1 MLKKI
6 ILIIFLSINLI
17 EPLFAATKEEIINN
31 LIKTKNLTFD
41 FKQTIDKKTEEGNCI
56 IEYPKKIYCLY
67 NNFNKKIMVSNGKSL
82 VIKNQ
87 TNNQYYRYPLKR
99 TPLELILDKNYLINQ
114 IKNVKGRIVDNK
126 YFNFTLVNNDNKI
139 NIFFDNQTLNLIG
152 WQTEDIYQNLV
163 ITFMSKIKVNQKI
176 DKNVFKLPQMN
187 WAISFFRI
195 SDLKTVIPLDK

>member
-1 MLKKI
+1 MTKKI
-6 ILIIFLSINLI
+6 IVICLFFSFFN
-17 EPLFAATKEEIINN
+17 PLQAALKEEIILN
-31 LIKTKNLTFD
+31 LKKTNNLTFD

-114 IKNVKGRIVDNK
+114 IKNVEGRIVDNK

-176 DKNVFKLPQMN
+176 DKNVFELPQMN
-187 WAISFFRI
+187 RAISFFRI

>member
-1 MLKKI
+1 MTKKI
-6 ILIIFLSINLI
+6 IVIFLFFSFFN
-17 EPLFAATKEEIINN
+17 PLQAALKEEIILN
-31 LIKTKNLTFD
+31 LKKTNNLTFD

-114 IKNVKGRIVDNK
+114 IKNVEGRIVDNK
-126 YFNFTLVNNDNKI
+126 YFNFTIVNNDNKI

-187 WAISFFRI
+187 
-195 SDLKTVIPLDK
+195 

>member
-1 MLKKI
+1 MTKKI
-6 ILIIFLSINLI
+6 IVISLFFSFFN
-17 EPLFAATKEEIINN
+17 PLQAALKEEIILN
-31 LIKTKNLTFD
+31 LKKTNNLTFD

-114 IKNVKGRIVDNK
+114 IKNVEGRIVDNK

-187 WAISFFRI
+187 
-195 SDLKTVIPLDK
+195 

>member
-1 MLKKI
+1 MTKKI
-6 ILIIFLSINLI
+6 IVICLFFSFFN
-17 EPLFAATKEEIINN
+17 PLQAALKEEIILN
-31 LIKTKNLTFD
+31 LKKTNNLTFD

-114 IKNVKGRIVDNK
+114 IKNVEGRIVDNK
-126 YFNFTLVNNDNKI
+126 YFNFTIVNNDNKI

-152 WQTEDIYQNLV
+152 WQTEDIYQNLAV
-163 ITFMSKIKVNQKI
+163 TFMFKIKINQKI
-176 DKNVFKLPQMN
+176 DKNIFKLPQMN
-187 WAISFFRI
+187 
-195 SDLKTVIPLDK
+195 

>member
-1 MLKKI
+1 MTKKI
-6 ILIIFLSINLI
+6 IVISLFFSFFN
-17 EPLFAATKEEIINN
+17 PLQAALKEEIILN
-31 LIKTKNLTFD
+31 LKKTNNLTFD

-87 TNNQYYRYPLKR
+87 TNNQYYRYPLKK
-99 TPLELILDKNYLINQ
+99 TPLELILDKNYLINR

-187 WAISFFRI
+187 
-195 SDLKTVIPLDK
+195 

>member
-1 MLKKI
+1 MTRKTIVICL
-6 ILIIFLSINLI
+6 FFSFFN
-17 EPLFAATKEEIINN
+17 PLQAALKEEIILN
-31 LIKTKNLTFD
+31 LKKTNNLTFD

-114 IKNVKGRIVDNK
+114 IKNVEGRIVDNK
-126 YFNFTLVNNDNKI
+126 YFNFTIVNNDNKI

-152 WQTEDIYQNLV
+152 WQTEDIYQNLAV
-163 ITFMSKIKVNQKI
+163 TFMFKIKINQKI
-176 DKNVFKLPQMN
+176 DKNIFKLPQMN
-187 WAISFFRI
+187 
-195 SDLKTVIPLDK
+195 

>member
-1 MLKKI
+1 MIKKI
-6 ILIIFLSINLI
+6 IVICLFFSFFK
-17 EPLFAATKEEIINN
+17 PLQAALKEEIILN
-31 LIKTKNLTFD
+31 LKKTNNLTFD
-41 FKQTIDKKTEEGNCI
+41 FKQTIDKKTEKGSCI

-87 TNNQYYRYPLKR
+87 TNNQYYRYQLNK

-114 IKNVKGRIVDNK
+114 IKNLEGRIIDNK
-126 YFNFTLVNNDNKI
+126 YFNFTISNNDNKI

-163 ITFMSKIKVNQKI
+163 ITFISKIKVNQKI

-187 WAISFFRI
+187 
-195 SDLKTVIPLDK
+195 

>member
-6 ILIIFLSINLI
+6 LLTLFFLFNLI
-17 EPLFAATKEEIINN
+17 KPLYASIEDKIINN
-31 LIKTKNLTFD
+31 LLKIDNLTFN
-41 FKQTIDKKTEEGNCI
+41 FKQTIGEKTESGNCTI
-56 IEYPKKIYCLY
+56 KYPKKIFCSY
-67 NNFNKKIMVSNGKSL
+67 NNRNNKIIVSNGKSL

-87 TNNQYYRYPLKR
+87 ASNQYYLYSLKK

-114 IKNVKGRIVDNK
+114 IKSLEGKIIDNK
-126 YFNFTLVNNDNKI
+126 YFNFTLVKNGNKI
-139 NIFFDNQTLNLIG
+139 NIFFDNKTLNLIG

-187 WAISFFRI
+187 
-195 SDLKTVIPLDK
+195 

>member
-1 MLKKI
+1 MTKKI
-6 ILIIFLSINLI
+6 IVICLFFSFFN
-17 EPLFAATKEEIINN
+17 PLQAALKEEIILN
-31 LIKTKNLTFD
+31 LKKTNNLTFD
-41 FKQTIDKKTEEGNCI
+41 FKQTINKKTEEGNCI

-114 IKNVKGRIVDNK
+114 IKNVEGRIVDNK

-163 ITFMSKIKVNQKI
+163 ITFMYKIKVNQKI

-187 WAISFFRI
+187 
-195 SDLKTVIPLDK
+195 

>member
-1 MLKKI
+1 MTKKI
-6 ILIIFLSINLI
+6 IVICLFFFFFNPLNAALKEQIILNL
-17 EPLFAATKEEIINN
+17 K
-31 LIKTKNLTFD
+31 KTNNLTFN
-41 FKQTIDKKTEEGNCI
+41 FKQMIGDKTEEGNCI

-87 TNNQYYRYPLKR
+87 TNNQYYIYPLKK

-114 IKNVKGRIVDNK
+114 IKNLEGRIVENK

-163 ITFMSKIKVNQKI
+163 ITFISKIKINQKI

-187 WAISFFRI
+187 
-195 SDLKTVIPLDK
+195 